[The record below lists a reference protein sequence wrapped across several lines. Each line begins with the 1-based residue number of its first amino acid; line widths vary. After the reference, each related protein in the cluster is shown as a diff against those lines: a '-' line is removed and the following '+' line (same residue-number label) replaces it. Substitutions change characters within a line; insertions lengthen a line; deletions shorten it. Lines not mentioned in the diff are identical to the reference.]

1 MDSLSTIKDPIL
13 DGSEYVYNLY
23 AQIKEEGGN
32 RLKSFWNSFFSIPMF
47 IKDEYNKVAS
57 SS

>member
-13 DGSEYVYNLY
+13 DGSKFVYNLY
-23 AQIKEEGGN
+23 AQIKEEGGVN
-32 RLKSFWNSFFSIPMF
+32 WKILKLFSIPMF

>member
-13 DGSEYVYNLY
+13 DGSEFVYNLY
-23 AQIKEEGGN
+23 AQIKEEGGVN
-32 RLKSFWNSFFSIPMF
+32 WKILKLFFSIPMF

>member
-13 DGSEYVYNLY
+13 DGSEFVFNLY
-23 AQIKEEGGN
+23 AQIKEEGGVN
-32 RLKSFWNSFFSIPMF
+32 WKILKLFFSIPMF